1 MTVSEPLRLAIFDC
15 DGTLVDSQHS
25 IVASMNAAFEAHAY
39 TRVSTLD
46 QTIDNQLIEL
56 RDHCSK
62 MGWEVVK
69 EYADEG
75 LSGTLSRDKRPALN
89 SLIKDAYRKRFDSV
103 VCWDIS
109 RIGRS
114 MKELIL
120 FLSDMKDRGIGICSV
135 RQGFDTSTSM
145 GEIMFQFVG
154 ILSSWER
161 EMIRERTL
169 AGLERAK
176 SEGKTLGRRKVTNDT
191 MTAKILELRT
201 AKKSIREIASEVG
214 VSRGTVSN
222 VLKVA

>member
-1 MTVSEPLRLAIFDC
+1 MTTKRCAI
-15 DGTLVDSQHS
+15 
-25 IVASMNAAFEAHAY
+25 Y

-56 RDHCSK
+56 RDHCSR

-89 SLIKDAYRKRFDSV
+89 SLIKDAYRKRFDLV

-114 MKELIL
+114 MKNLIL

-161 EMIRERTL
+161 AMIRERTL
-169 AGLERAK
+169 AGLERARRD
-176 SEGKTLGRRKVTNDT
+176 GKTLGRRKVTNDT
-191 MTAKILELRT
+191 MTAKIIELRND
-201 AKKSIREIASEVG
+201 KKSIRKIASAVG
-214 VSRGTVSN
+214 VSMGTVSN
-222 VLKVA
+222 VLKAA

>member
-1 MTVSEPLRLAIFDC
+1 MTTKVAI
-15 DGTLVDSQHS
+15 
-25 IVASMNAAFEAHAY
+25 Y

-56 RDHCSK
+56 RDHCSR

-75 LSGTLSRDKRPALN
+75 LSGTLSREKRPALN

-120 FLSDMKDRGIGICSV
+120 FLSDMKDRGVGICSV

-176 SEGKTLGRRKVTNDT
+176 REGKTLGRRKVTDDT
-191 MTAKILELRT
+191 MTAKILELRS
-201 AKKSIREIASEVG
+201 AKKSIREIASDVG
-214 VSRGTVSN
+214 VSRGTVN
-222 VLKVA
+222 NILKVA

>member
-1 MTVSEPLRLAIFDC
+1 MTKKVAI
-15 DGTLVDSQHS
+15 
-25 IVASMNAAFEAHAY
+25 Y

-75 LSGTLSRDKRPALN
+75 LSGTLSREKRPALN

-169 AGLERAK
+169 AGLERARRD
-176 SEGKTLGRRKVTNDT
+176 GKTLGRRKVTNDT
-191 MTAKILELRT
+191 MTAKSSRT
-201 AKKSIREIASEVG
+201 QGRKKIHSSDCVRRWCQSRNGVQCPQSSIKLIYSLYFPTESC
-214 VSRGTVSN
+214 
-222 VLKVA
+222 

>member
-1 MTVSEPLRLAIFDC
+1 MVRRVAI
-15 DGTLVDSQHS
+15 
-25 IVASMNAAFEAHAY
+25 Y

-62 MGWEVVK
+62 MGWEIVK

-89 SLIKDAYRKRFDSV
+89 SLIKDAYRKKFDSV

-109 RIGRS
+109 RLGRS

-120 FLSDMKDRGIGICSV
+120 FLSDMKDKGVGICSV

-176 SEGKTLGRRKVTNDT
+176 RDGKTLGRRKVTNDT
-191 MTAKILELRT
+191 MTAKIIELRS
-201 AKKSIREIASEVG
+201 AKKSIRAIASEVG

>member
-1 MTVSEPLRLAIFDC
+1 
-15 DGTLVDSQHS
+15 
-25 IVASMNAAFEAHAY
+25 
-39 TRVSTLD
+39 
-46 QTIDNQLIEL
+46 
-56 RDHCSK
+56 
-62 MGWEVVK
+62 MGWEIVK
-69 EYADEG
+69 EYVDEG
-75 LSGTLSRDKRPALN
+75 LSGTLSRDKRPSLN
-89 SLIKDAYRKRFDSV
+89 AMINDGYRKKFDTV

-114 MKELIL
+114 MKELIM

-176 SEGKTLGRRKVTNDT
+176 REGKTLGRRKVTDNV
-191 MTAKILELRT
+191 MTAKIIKLRT
-201 AKKSIREIASEVG
+201 EKKSIRAIASEVG
-214 VSRGTVSN
+214 VSVGTVSKT
-222 VLKVA
+222 LKVA

>member
-1 MTVSEPLRLAIFDC
+1 MVRKVAIY
-15 DGTLVDSQHS
+15 S
-25 IVASMNAAFEAHAY
+25 
-39 TRVSTLD
+39 RVSTLD
-46 QTIDNQLIEL
+46 QTIDNQLLEL

-62 MGWEVVK
+62 MGWEIVK

-89 SLIKDAYRKRFDSV
+89 SLIKDAYRKKFDSV

-114 MKELIL
+114 MKELVL
-120 FLSDMKDRGIGICSV
+120 FLSDMKDRDIGICSV
-135 RQGFDTSTSM
+135 RQGFDTSTTM
-145 GEIMFQFVG
+145 GEMMFQFVG

-169 AGLERAK
+169 AGLDRAR
-176 SEGKTLGRRKVTNDT
+176 SEGKTLGRKKVITDEIT
-191 MTAKILELRT
+191 SKIVNLRSIGR
-201 AKKSIREIASEVG
+201 SIRDIASEVG

-222 VLKVA
+222 VINAA

>member
-1 MTVSEPLRLAIFDC
+1 MTKKVVI
-15 DGTLVDSQHS
+15 
-25 IVASMNAAFEAHAY
+25 Y

-62 MGWEVVK
+62 MGWEIVK

-176 SEGKTLGRRKVTNDT
+176 SQGKTLGRKKVTDDT
-191 MTAKILELRT
+191 MTAKIIELRNER
-201 AKKSIREIASEVG
+201 KSIRQIASEVG
-214 VSRGTVSN
+214 VSRGTVNN

>member
-1 MTVSEPLRLAIFDC
+1 MVRKVAI
-15 DGTLVDSQHS
+15 
-25 IVASMNAAFEAHAY
+25 Y

-46 QTIDNQLIEL
+46 QTINNQLIEL

-62 MGWEVVK
+62 MGWEIVK
-69 EYADEG
+69 EYADGG

-114 MKELIL
+114 IKELIL

-154 ILSSWER
+154 ILSSGER
-161 EMIRERTL
+161 EMIWERTL
-169 AGLERAK
+169 AGLERARR
-176 SEGKTLGRRKVTNDT
+176 EGKTLGRRKVTNDT
-191 MTAKILELRT
+191 MTAKIIELRT
-201 AKKSIREIASEVG
+201 ANRSIREIASEVG

>member
-1 MTVSEPLRLAIFDC
+1 MTKKVGI
-15 DGTLVDSQHS
+15 
-25 IVASMNAAFEAHAY
+25 Y

-176 SEGKTLGRRKVTNDT
+176 REGKTLGRRKVTNDT
-191 MTAKILELRT
+191 MTAKIVELRT
-201 AKKSIREIASEVG
+201 AKKTIRQIASEVG
-214 VSRGTVSN
+214 VSVGTVSN
-222 VLKVA
+222 TLKVA

>member
-1 MTVSEPLRLAIFDC
+1 MTKKVAI
-15 DGTLVDSQHS
+15 
-25 IVASMNAAFEAHAY
+25 Y

-62 MGWEVVK
+62 MGWVVVK

-75 LSGTLSRDKRPALN
+75 LSGTLSRNKRPALN

-176 SEGKTLGRRKVTNDT
+176 SQGKTLGRRKVTNDT
-191 MTAKILELRT
+191 MTAKIVELRT
-201 AKKSIREIASEVG
+201 AKKTIRQIASEVG
-214 VSRGTVSN
+214 ISRGTVNN

>member
-1 MTVSEPLRLAIFDC
+1 MTKKVVIYA
-15 DGTLVDSQHS
+15 
-25 IVASMNAAFEAHAY
+25 
-39 TRVSTLD
+39 RVSTLD
-46 QTIDNQLIEL
+46 QTVDNQLIEL

-62 MGWEVVK
+62 MGWEIVK
-69 EYADEG
+69 EYTDEG
-75 LSGTLSRDKRPALN
+75 LSGTLSRNKRPALN
-89 SLIKDAYRKRFDSV
+89 AMIKDGYRKKFDTV

-145 GEIMFQFVG
+145 GEIMFQFIG

-176 SEGKTLGRRKVTNDT
+176 REGKTLGRRKVTNDT
-191 MTAKILELRT
+191 MTAKIIELRNE
-201 AKKSIREIASEVG
+201 KKSFRQIASEVG

-222 VLKVA
+222 VLQVA

>member
-1 MTVSEPLRLAIFDC
+1 MTTKVAI
-15 DGTLVDSQHS
+15 
-25 IVASMNAAFEAHAY
+25 Y

-46 QTIDNQLIEL
+46 QTIDNQLLEL

-62 MGWEVVK
+62 MGWEIVK

-75 LSGTLSRDKRPALN
+75 LSGTLSREKRPALN
-89 SLIKDAYRKRFDSV
+89 ALIKDAYRKRFDSV
-103 VCWDIS
+103 ICWDIS

-114 MKELIL
+114 MKELVL
-120 FLSDMKDRGIGICSV
+120 FLSDMKDRDIGICSV
-135 RQGFDTSTSM
+135 RQGFDTSTTM

-176 SEGKTLGRRKVTNDT
+176 SEGKTLGRRKVTNDK
-191 MTAKILELRT
+191 MTAKIIELRNE
-201 AKKSIREIASEVG
+201 KKSIRQIASEVG
-214 VSRGTVSN
+214 VSIGTVSKT
-222 VLKVA
+222 LKVA

>member
-1 MTVSEPLRLAIFDC
+1 MTKKVVIYA
-15 DGTLVDSQHS
+15 
-25 IVASMNAAFEAHAY
+25 
-39 TRVSTLD
+39 RVSTLD
-46 QTIDNQLIEL
+46 QTVDNQLIEL

-62 MGWEVVK
+62 MGWEIVK
-69 EYADEG
+69 EYTDEG
-75 LSGTLSRDKRPALN
+75 LSGTLSREKRPALN
-89 SLIKDAYRKRFDSV
+89 AMIKDGYRKKFDTV

-114 MKELIL
+114 MKELIM

-176 SEGKTLGRRKVTNDT
+176 SEGKTLGRKKVTDKVI
-191 MTAKILELRT
+191 TAQIIELRNE
-201 AKKSIREIASEVG
+201 KKSFRQIASEVG

>member
-1 MTVSEPLRLAIFDC
+1 MVRK
-15 DGTLVDSQHS
+15 
-25 IVASMNAAFEAHAY
+25 VAVY
-39 TRVSTLD
+39 CRVSSLD
-46 QTIDNQLIEL
+46 QTVDNQLIEL

-62 MGWEVVK
+62 MGWEITK
-69 EYADEG
+69 EYSDEG

-89 SLIKDAYRKRFDSV
+89 SLIKDAYRKRFDAV

-114 MKELIL
+114 MKELVL
-120 FLSDMKDRGIGICSV
+120 FLSDMKDRDIGIVSV
-135 RQGFDTSTSM
+135 RQGFDTSTTM
-145 GEIMFQFVG
+145 GEMMFQFVG

-176 SEGKTLGRRKVTNDT
+176 SEGKTLGRKKVINDEIT
-191 MTAKILELRT
+191 SQIVELRN
-201 AKKSIREIASEVG
+201 AKKSIRAIASEVG

>member
-1 MTVSEPLRLAIFDC
+1 MGRKVAIYC
-15 DGTLVDSQHS
+15 
-25 IVASMNAAFEAHAY
+25 
-39 TRVSTLD
+39 RVSTLD
-46 QTIDNQLIEL
+46 QTINNQLLEL

-62 MGWEVVK
+62 MEWEVVK

-89 SLIKDAYRKRFDSV
+89 SLIKDAYRKRFDPV

-120 FLSDMKDRGIGICSV
+120 FLSDMKDKGVGICSV

-169 AGLERAK
+169 AGLERARR
-176 SEGKTLGRRKVTNDT
+176 EGKTLGRKKVTNDT
-191 MTAKILELRT
+191 MTAKIIELRS
-201 AKKSIREIASEVG
+201 ANRSIREIASEVG
-214 VSRGTVSN
+214 VSTATVHRQ
-222 VLKVA
+222 LKKVA

>member
-1 MTVSEPLRLAIFDC
+1 MVRKVAIYC
-15 DGTLVDSQHS
+15 
-25 IVASMNAAFEAHAY
+25 
-39 TRVSTLD
+39 RVSTLD
-46 QTIDNQLIEL
+46 QTIDNQLLEL

-62 MGWEVVK
+62 MGWEIVE

-75 LSGTLSRDKRPALN
+75 LSGALSREKRPALN
-89 SLIKDAYRKRFDSV
+89 SLIKDAYRKKFDAV

-114 MKELIL
+114 MKELVL
-120 FLSDMKDRGIGICSV
+120 FLSDMKDRDIGICSV

-176 SEGKTLGRRKVTNDT
+176 SEGKTLGRKKVIND
-191 MTAKILELRT
+191 KITSQIIELRN
-201 AKKSIREIASEVG
+201 AKESIRAIASKVG

-222 VLKVA
+222 VLNAA

>member
-1 MTVSEPLRLAIFDC
+1 MTKKVVIYA
-15 DGTLVDSQHS
+15 
-25 IVASMNAAFEAHAY
+25 
-39 TRVSTLD
+39 RVSTLD
-46 QTIDNQLIEL
+46 QTVDNQLIEL

-62 MGWEVVK
+62 MGWEIVK
-69 EYADEG
+69 EYTDKG
-75 LSGTLSRDKRPALN
+75 LSGTLSRNKRPALN

-201 AKKSIREIASEVG
+201 AKKTIRQIASEVG
-214 VSRGTVSN
+214 VSTATVHRQ
-222 VLKVA
+222 LKKVA

>member
-1 MTVSEPLRLAIFDC
+1 MGRKVAI
-15 DGTLVDSQHS
+15 
-25 IVASMNAAFEAHAY
+25 Y

-46 QTIDNQLIEL
+46 QTIDNQLLEL
-56 RDHCSK
+56 RDHCSR

-75 LSGTLSRDKRPALN
+75 LSGTLSREKRPALN
-89 SLIKDAYRKRFDSV
+89 ALIKDAYRKRFDSV
-103 VCWDIS
+103 ICWDIS

-120 FLSDMKDRGIGICSV
+120 FLSDMKDRGIGICLV

-191 MTAKILELRT
+191 MTAKILELRSE
-201 AKKSIREIASEVG
+201 KKSIREIASEVG
-214 VSRGTVSN
+214 VSTATVHRQMK
-222 VLKVA
+222 KVA

>member
-1 MTVSEPLRLAIFDC
+1 MVRQVAI
-15 DGTLVDSQHS
+15 
-25 IVASMNAAFEAHAY
+25 Y

-46 QTIDNQLIEL
+46 QTIDNQLIKL
-56 RDHCSK
+56 RDHCSR

-176 SEGKTLGRRKVTNDT
+176 REGKTLGRRKVTNDT
-191 MTAKILELRT
+191 MTAKIIELRS

-214 VSRGTVSN
+214 VSIGTVSN
-222 VLKVA
+222 TLKVA

>member
-1 MTVSEPLRLAIFDC
+1 MVRKVAIY
-15 DGTLVDSQHS
+15 S
-25 IVASMNAAFEAHAY
+25 
-39 TRVSTLD
+39 RVSTLD
-46 QTIDNQLIEL
+46 QTIDNQLLEL

-62 MGWEVVK
+62 MGWEIVK

-89 SLIKDAYRKRFDSV
+89 SLIKDAYRKKFDSV

-114 MKELIL
+114 MKELVL
-120 FLSDMKDRGIGICSV
+120 FLSDMKDRDIGICSV

-161 EMIRERTL
+161 EMIRERTI
-169 AGLERAK
+169 AGLDRAR
-176 SEGKTLGRRKVTNDT
+176 SEGKTLGRKKVITDEIT
-191 MTAKILELRT
+191 SKIVNLRSIGR
-201 AKKSIREIASEVG
+201 SIRDIASEVG

-222 VLKVA
+222 VLN

>member
-1 MTVSEPLRLAIFDC
+1 MTRKVAI
-15 DGTLVDSQHS
+15 
-25 IVASMNAAFEAHAY
+25 Y

-46 QTIDNQLIEL
+46 QTVENQLLEL
-56 RDHCSK
+56 REYCSN
-62 MGWEVVK
+62 MDWEITQ
-69 EYADEG
+69 EYADKG

-89 SLIKDAYRKRFDSV
+89 SLIKDGYRKKFDAV

-114 MKELIL
+114 MKELVL
-120 FLSDMKDRGIGICSV
+120 FLSDMKDRNIGIVSV

-169 AGLERAK
+169 AGLDRAK
-176 SEGKTLGRRKVTNDT
+176 REGKTLGRKKVINDEIT
-191 MTAKILELRT
+191 TQIIELRN
-201 AKKSIREIASEVG
+201 AKKSIRDIASEVG

-222 VLKVA
+222 VLKAA

>member
-1 MTVSEPLRLAIFDC
+1 MVRKVAIY
-15 DGTLVDSQHS
+15 S
-25 IVASMNAAFEAHAY
+25 
-39 TRVSTLD
+39 RVSTLD
-46 QTIDNQLIEL
+46 QTIDNQLLEL

-62 MGWEVVK
+62 MGWEIGK

-89 SLIKDAYRKRFDSV
+89 SLIKDAYRKKFDSV

-114 MKELIL
+114 MKELVL
-120 FLSDMKDRGIGICSV
+120 FLSDMKDRDIGICSV

-169 AGLERAK
+169 AGLDRAR
-176 SEGKTLGRRKVTNDT
+176 SEGKTLGRKKVITDEIT
-191 MTAKILELRT
+191 SKIVNLRSIGR
-201 AKKSIREIASEVG
+201 SIRDIASEVG

-222 VLKVA
+222 VLN